1 MLAYIIRR
9 LIIGFFMLI
18 GVALV
23 SFIVIQLPPGDFAS
37 RYRAFLLAQGGV
49 SVADADHAAQMVR
62 VQYGLDKPKTEQF
75 FLWIEGMVTKGN
87 FGYSFAYA
95 EDVKYLIADRLPK
108 TIFLALLC
116 HLVSTILGVGLGI
129 FVAPRKYSFTDNV

>member
-9 LIIGFFMLI
+9 LIIGFFMLV

-37 RYRAFLLAQGGV
+37 RYKAYLLAQAGMTEE
-49 SVADADHAAQMVR
+49 DASRAAQMVR

-75 FLWIEGMVTKGN
+75 YLWIKGMLTEGK

-95 EDVKYLIADRLPK
+95 EDVKFLIADRLPK
-108 TIFLALLC
+108 TLFLALLC
-116 HLVSTILGVGLGI
+116 HLVSTIFGV
-129 FVAPRKYSFTDNV
+129 